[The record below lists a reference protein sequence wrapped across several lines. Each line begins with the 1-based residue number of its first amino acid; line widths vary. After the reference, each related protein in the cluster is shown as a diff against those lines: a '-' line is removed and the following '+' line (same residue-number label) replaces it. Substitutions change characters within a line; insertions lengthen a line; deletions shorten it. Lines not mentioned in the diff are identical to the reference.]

1 MKLTEKRLKE
11 IIKEEIAKLQEAT
24 KGMPPEAGKLRGY
37 GGGQY
42 YTGGVARPRRDK
54 DYTTG
59 RDRFAHLERP
69 QTYEQYLE
77 ANKDSGGEYIHVS
90 LGLLPN
96 GVFKTREDAEA
107 SQNKMDYFDFV
118 VEQGLPAGAAAGMRK
133 GSFRPG
139 ILYVKDMK
147 KLIDAVSKTGVFAAQ
162 HSPFEEAIIMPLS
175 DWLTQVLDKAEK
187 HQQGEE

>member
-11 IIKEEIAKLQEAT
+11 IIKEEIAKLQETPNPYRPVRVAQSVAQ
-24 KGMPPEAGKLRGY
+24 GGK
-37 GGGQY
+37 
-42 YTGGVARPRRDK
+42 GGVAKPRFKK
-54 DYTTG
+54 DYTTSG
-59 RDRFAHLERP
+59 YDFSHLDRP

-90 LGLLPN
+90 LGLLPDR
-96 GVFKTREDAEA
+96 VFKTREDAEA
-107 SQNKMDYFDFV
+107 EENGTDYFDFV
-118 VEQGLPAGAAAGMRK
+118 VDQGLPAGAAAGMRK